1 MVETEDIL
9 ITHCP
14 VGCEAPLVDTDIV
27 LPEGP
32 LRRCADCGQLVS
44 RVTRARYRE
53 TMAQFDRSDFN
64 QPTGRALARRDA
76 VARRRLAKI
85 ARLLGKPSGAI
96 RILDVG
102 CSRGHFVRVAAALGC
117 EAEGVEPASS
127 MAAAARAAGLR
138 VHEGLLEEQRFAD
151 AAFDAI
157 TLFEVI
163 EHLAAPCDLLRE
175 CRRVLKPGGIL
186 LLSTGNSA
194 SWTATV
200 MKSRWDYFQIAKD
213 AGHVSFFN
221 PGSLRRLAARCGF
234 AVERIETARVKFL
247 EKEDA
252 PRVLYAAAKLVAEML
267 NLPARLFGKGHDLT
281 AFLRRP
287 PAPRT

>member
-1 MVETEDIL
+1 MAETEDIF
-9 ITHCP
+9 ITRCP

-32 LRRCADCGQLVS
+32 LRRCASCGQLVS
-44 RVTRARYRE
+44 RVTRTRYWE
-53 TMAQFDRSDFN
+53 TMARFDCSDFN
-64 QPTGRALARRDA
+64 QPDGKALARRDE
-76 VARRRLAKI
+76 VARRRLGKI
-85 ARLLGKPSGAI
+85 ARLLGKPFGEI

-102 CSRGHFVRVAAALGC
+102 CSRGHFLRVAAALGC

-138 VHEGLLEEQRFAD
+138 VHEGLLEDQRFAD
-151 AAFDAI
+151 AAFDAL

-163 EHLAAPCDLLRE
+163 EHLDAPRDLLHE
-175 CRRVLKPGGIL
+175 CRRILKPGGIL

-194 SWTATV
+194 SWTAAV

-221 PGSLRRLAARCGF
+221 PESLRRLAARCGF
-234 AVERIETARVKFL
+234 AVECIQTARVKFL

-252 PRVLYAAAKLVAEML
+252 PRAVYAAAKLAAEML
-267 NLPARLFGKGHDLT
+267 NLPARLLGRGHDLT

-287 PAPRT
+287 PRPQT